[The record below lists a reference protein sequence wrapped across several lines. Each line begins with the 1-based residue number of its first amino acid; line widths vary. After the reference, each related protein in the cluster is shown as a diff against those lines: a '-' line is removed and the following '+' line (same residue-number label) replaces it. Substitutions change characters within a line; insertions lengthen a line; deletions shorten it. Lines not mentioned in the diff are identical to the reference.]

1 MKTKAAIAALLA
13 FAIAP
18 FAPAAAQAPDFSA
31 KPIRLMLGAPA
42 GGSTDGVA
50 RAFVNLMGEAL
61 KANIIVDNRPGAL
74 SLIAAEAAMGSDPDG
89 YTMLF
94 GFPGYTAAPYVA
106 KDFRF
111 DPRDATPIAL
121 FGHTPLVVMTT
132 GGEGG
137 AKTLAEL
144 VRRAKADPAKNNYA
158 STEATTRIYVELL
171 NHLTGMTGTH
181 IPYKGGAQL
190 AGDVASGLVQYGFGG
205 AGSSM
210 ALHKAGRLRILAV
223 ANATRLPA
231 LPDVPTMEEAGVTGF
246 DLRAWTGL
254 LGPKGMKEDVRAA
267 LETAAK
273 AAAENPA
280 FVERMQQM
288 GAVAEYRDGKGLR
301 AQIDK
306 EMALAKKTAEAAS
319 IKPE

>member
-1 MKTKAAIAALLA
+1 MKLKAAIAALLA

-18 FAPAAAQAPDFSA
+18 FAPSAAQAPDFSA
-31 KPIRLMLGAPA
+31 KPIRLILGAPA

-61 KANIIVDNRPGAL
+61 KANIIVDNRPGAM
-74 SLIAAEAAMGSDPDG
+74 SLIAAEAAMAADPDG

-94 GFPGYTAAPYVA
+94 GFPGYTSAPFVA

-121 FGHTPLVVMTT
+121 FGHTPLVLFT
-132 GGEGG
+132 GGETGIR
-137 AKTLAEL
+137 TVEEL
-144 VRRAKADPAKNNYA
+144 VKRAKADPSKTNYA
-158 STEATTRIYVELL
+158 SSEGTTRIYVELL
-171 NHLTGMTGTH
+171 NNLTGMTGTH
-181 IPYKGGAQL
+181 VPYKGGAQL
-190 AGDVASGLVQYGFGG
+190 AGDVASGLVLYGFGA

-210 ALHKAGRLRILAV
+210 GLHRAGKLKILAV

-231 LPDVPTMEEAGVTGF
+231 LPDVPTMSEAGVQGF

-254 LGPKGMKEDVRAA
+254 LGPKGMQEDVRAA
-267 LETAAK
+267 LERAAK

-280 FVERMQQM
+280 FAQRMEQM
-288 GAVAEYRDGKGLR
+288 GAAAEYRDGKGLR
-301 AQIDK
+301 AQIDL
-306 EMALAKKTAEAAS
+306 EMALAKKTAEAANL
-319 IKPE
+319 KPE